1 MSVAGG
7 SVVPMAKVE
16 GIRSLDLVLEEVR
29 SERDLQLSH
38 FDAIDT
44 KAGIV
49 LGFAGALVALAP
61 PRAELL
67 LVLGRVLAVV
77 CGFLCLWTFW
87 PRRYWSTNLRP
98 FRDKYLAPELEFAKI
113 HLLDTLIG
121 MADRM
126 SETLASKA
134 TRLKLAMLAL
144 ALAVL
149 LTAAGIGVD

>member
-1 MSVAGG
+1 
-7 SVVPMAKVE
+7 MAKLE

-29 SERDLQLSH
+29 SERQLQLSH

-67 LVLGRVLAVV
+67 LDLGRALAVV

-87 PRRYWSTNLRP
+87 PRRYWSTSLRP
-98 FRDKYLAPELEFAKI
+98 FRDKYLASELEFAKI
-113 HLLDTLIG
+113 HLLDTQIG
-121 MADRM
+121 MADRR

-134 TRLKLAMLAL
+134 MRLKLAMLAL

-149 LTAAGIGVD
+149 LTAGGIGVD

>member
-1 MSVAGG
+1 
-7 SVVPMAKVE
+7 MAELE
-16 GIRSLDLVLEEVR
+16 GIRSLDLVLQEVR

-44 KAGIV
+44 KAGIL
-49 LGFAGALVALAP
+49 LGFAGALVALTP

-67 LVLGRVLAVV
+67 LGIGRVLAVV

-98 FRDKYLAPELEFAKI
+98 FRDKYIAAELEFAKL
-113 HLLDTLIG
+113 HLLDTQIG

-126 SETLASKA
+126 SSILASKA
-134 TRLKLAMLAL
+134 SRLKIAMIAL
-144 ALAVL
+144 ALAVF
-149 LTAAGIGVD
+149 LTAVGIGVD

>member
-1 MSVAGG
+1 MAE
-7 SVVPMAKVE
+7 VVRGAMVE
-16 GIRSLDLVLEEVR
+16 TPN
-29 SERDLQLSH
+29 LQLSH

-49 LGFAGALVALAP
+49 L
-61 PRAELL
+61 
-67 LVLGRVLAVV
+67 
-77 CGFLCLWTFW
+77 
-87 PRRYWSTNLRP
+87 
-98 FRDKYLAPELEFAKI
+98 EFAKI
-113 HLLDTLIG
+113 HLLDTQIG

-149 LTAAGIGVD
+149 LTAAGIGID

>member
-1 MSVAGG
+1 
-7 SVVPMAKVE
+7 MAKLE
-16 GIRSLDLVLEEVR
+16 GVRSLDLVLEEVR
-29 SERDLQLSH
+29 SERDLHLAH

-61 PRAELL
+61 PRAKLL
-67 LVLGRVLAVV
+67 LDLGRALAVV

-98 FRDKYLAPELEFAKI
+98 FREKYLAAELEFTKI
-113 HLLDTLIG
+113 HLLDTQIG
-121 MADRM
+121 MAHRM
-126 SETLASKA
+126 SEILATKA
-134 TRLKLAMLAL
+134 MRLKLAMIAL

-149 LTAAGIGVD
+149 LTAVGIGVD

>member
-1 MSVAGG
+1 
-7 SVVPMAKVE
+7 MAKLE
-16 GIRSLDLVLEEVR
+16 GIRSLDLILEEVR

-61 PRAELL
+61 RGAELL
-67 LVLGRVLAVV
+67 LDLGRALAVA
-77 CGFLCLWTFW
+77 CGFTCLSAFW

-98 FRDKYLAPELEFAKI
+98 FRDKYLAAELEFTKI
-113 HLLDTLIG
+113 HLLDTQIG

-126 SETLASKA
+126 SGILASKA
-134 TRLKLAMLAL
+134 MRLKLAMIAL
-144 ALAVL
+144 ALAVF
-149 LTAAGIGVD
+149 LTAVGVVLD

>member
-1 MSVAGG
+1 
-7 SVVPMAKVE
+7 MAKLE
-16 GIRSLDLVLEEVR
+16 GIRSLDLVLVEVR

-61 PRAELL
+61 TRAELL
-67 LVLGRVLAVV
+67 LGLERGLPVV

-98 FRDKYLAPELEFAKI
+98 FRDKYLASELELAKI
-113 HLLDTLIG
+113 HLLDTQIG
-121 MADRM
+121 MAGRM

-134 TRLKLAMLAL
+134 MRLELAMFAL

-149 LTAAGIGVD
+149 LTAGGIGVG

>member
-1 MSVAGG
+1 
-7 SVVPMAKVE
+7 MAELE
-16 GIRSLDLVLEEVR
+16 GIQSLDLVLEEVR

-38 FDAIDT
+38 FDSIDT

-61 PRAELL
+61 PGAELL
-67 LVLGRVLAVV
+67 LGLGRALAVV
-77 CGFLCLWTFW
+77 CGFLCLSTFW

-98 FRDKYLAPELEFAKI
+98 FRDRYLAAELEFTKV
-113 HLLDTLIG
+113 HLLDTQIG

-126 SETLASKA
+126 SRILASKA
-134 TRLKLAMLAL
+134 MRLKLAMVAL
-144 ALAVL
+144 ASSVL